1 MTLWTVFFNVDESSD
16 PLLIFEDHE
25 TVRIMQ
31 KKMKKKRINQF
42 DDFVTMILNVDEF
55 SFNIQRSRNNSNDAK
70 ENEKKE
76 ESINLMMK

>member
-16 PLLIFEDHE
+16 PLLIFEDQRFE
-25 TVRIMQ
+25 WCKR
-31 KKMKKKRINQF
+31 KWRKKRINQF